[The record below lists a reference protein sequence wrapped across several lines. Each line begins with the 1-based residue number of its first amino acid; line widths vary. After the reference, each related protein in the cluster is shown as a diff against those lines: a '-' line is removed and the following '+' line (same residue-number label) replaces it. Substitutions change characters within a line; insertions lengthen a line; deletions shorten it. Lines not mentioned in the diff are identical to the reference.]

1 MLRREQTA
9 GFTRAVADRHQ
20 VTAGLETEQAAGGR
34 RQADRAAPVAG
45 MGHRQ
50 DASRNRSGRPA
61 GGAAGTVLEV
71 PGVARIPEQ
80 AALGGRA
87 VAELRAAGLA
97 ENYQASLAG
106 LAYIA
111 VIGRCPGL
119 AEEPRAVGGDGIG
132 HADAQ
137 VLEQE
142 GYAAK
147 GALGQG
153 RAGQLPGTVVMLEY
167 YGIDAGIDLLGAG
180 DCQFQQFG
188 GADLALADQPRQ
200 FQRVTAP
207 VFIETHAA
215 VRPSR
220 QRTQPQ
226 RGARRQA
233 DGALEKMPSCYPG
246 HCSSLFLL
254 SGQAS
259 GLKGDKLL
267 LQGRQ

>member
-1 MLRREQTA
+1 
-9 GFTRAVADRHQ
+9 
-20 VTAGLETEQAAGGR
+20 
-34 RQADRAAPVAG
+34 
-45 MGHRQ
+45 
-50 DASRNRSGRPA
+50 
-61 GGAAGTVLEV
+61 
-71 PGVARIPEQ
+71 
-80 AALGGRA
+80 
-87 VAELRAAGLA
+87 
-97 ENYQASLAG
+97 
-106 LAYIA
+106 
-111 VIGRCPGL
+111 
-119 AEEPRAVGGDGIG
+119 
-132 HADAQ
+132 
-137 VLEQE
+137 
-142 GYAAK
+142 
-147 GALGQG
+147 
-153 RAGQLPGTVVMLEY
+153 MLEY

-259 GLKGDKLL
+259 GLKRSEEHTSELQSRPHLVCRLL
-267 LQGRQ
+267 LEKKK